1 MNGHLLMNFDEM
13 GEVLDLT
20 IFEHVGQRGLGLIC
34 ALCCEVPSL

>member
-13 GEVLDLT
+13 GEVDLT